1 MRLLLLQLLLL
12 LLFVMVHVLL
22 FVQGLT
28 LRVDG
33 CHAHV
38 SMQFEYDRMRTHS
51 ARAQSVR

>member
-12 LLFVMVHVLL
+12 LLFVMVLMLL
-22 FVQGLT
+22 FVRVLT

-33 CHAHV
+33 CQAHV
-38 SMQFEYDRMRTHS
+38 SMQFDYDRMRTHS